1 MSADRPRI
9 DKWLW
14 AARFFKTRSLATEAV
29 QGGRVHVEGG
39 RVKPAREV
47 RLGETISVTVGHE
60 TITVVVRAMADKRG
74 SAAAAA
80 LLYEETRESRE
91 QRELRREERRLAR
104 PLGADLQGRP
114 SKRDR
119 RRLEAFRTAARRPR
133 SGP

>member
-1 MSADRPRI
+1 M
-9 DKWLW
+9 
-14 AARFFKTRSLATEAV
+14 
-29 QGGRVHVEGG
+29 
-39 RVKPAREV
+39 KPAREV
-47 RLGETISVTVGHE
+47 RLGETVSVTVGHE

-104 PLGADLQGRP
+104 PLGADLEGRP

-119 RRLEAFRTAARRPR
+119 RRLEAFRAAARRPR
-133 SGP
+133 GP